1 MNPFLLISQ
10 FFKKER
16 QELEEPYFELPEEE
30 QADLS
35 PVILSQKEVE
45 NSENA
50 SISKFESVP
59 VKSDLPNWLQDE
71 DLLRDEGVI
80 FGLTD
85 ADANDKIK
93 LIEAVFDEKA
103 AEHKKL
109 AELHSEK
116 IGEHNLKMSQL
127 EERVAEHQQKKETFA
142 LASLESHQLPRTS
155 VSLILSIIMACGNFF
170 LIDTVMKEA
179 YPDVHFLVSI
189 GVFFAGMYSFFT
201 GKSFLQHS
209 DEEVNW
215 RKVLSET
222 LLPLSASV
230 FVFLQA
236 LGSMS
241 TGLSVGLFLFVFSL
255 FLYSGK
261 LFLENISLF
270 KEDLDVWKSNLEV
283 KRNQKK
289 GIDGIEE
296 KLNELSIQLDE
307 IRMEKWKI
315 IPDLNKAEGKL
326 EELKN
331 QKQALIHLFE
341 SEFKLARSYRD
352 KLTRAEI
359 KKIIE

>member
-16 QELEEPYFELPEEE
+16 QELEEPYYELPEENRPE
-30 QADLS
+30 VS
-35 PVILSQKEVE
+35 SVIDTERKGNDIEPILPNQFIPEPK
-45 NSENA
+45 
-50 SISKFESVP
+50 KP
-59 VKSDLPNWLQDE
+59 DLPVWLQDE

-80 FGLTD
+80 FGLTE
-85 ADANDKIK
+85 ADSSDKIK
-93 LIEAVFDEKA
+93 LIEAVFEEKS

-109 AELHSEK
+109 AELHSER

-127 EERVAEHQQKKETFA
+127 EERLEEYKQKKESYA
-142 LASLESHQLPRTS
+142 LASLERHQLPRTT
-155 VSLILSIIMACGNFF
+155 VSLLLSVIMACGNFF
-170 LIDTVMKEA
+170 LIDTVMRSA
-179 YPDVHFLVSI
+179 YPEMHFLVSI

-201 GKSFLQHS
+201 GRSFLQHS
-209 DEEVNW
+209 DEEINW

-222 LLPLSASV
+222 LLPFSASV

-270 KEDLDVWKSNLEV
+270 KEDLDVWKRNLEV
-283 KRNQKK
+283 SRNRNK
-289 GIDGIEE
+289 GISGLEE
-296 KLNELSIQLDE
+296 KLQVISMELNE

-315 IPDLNKAEGKL
+315 IPELNKAEGKL